1 MSTSA
6 THPLAGR
13 LQLNNLALAVADLP
27 RAIDWYQRVLGFAVE
42 ERGHFEPVAADF
54 AMLVGAGIRLEL
66 VASRRATLREVDR
79 TPPPRHL
86 QVLGWKALV
95 LQCDDLAA
103 LGEHLPAAFL
113 ARVPRRVAD
122 DHQPARVHAA
132 QGFAQAGL
140 AVLGVVE

>member
-103 LGEHLPAAFL
+103 VGEHLRAAGVELLWEEQPLNESRSSTLLRDPEGNLINIFG
-113 ARVPRRVAD
+113 PRR
-122 DHQPARVHAA
+122 
-132 QGFAQAGL
+132 
-140 AVLGVVE
+140 

>member
-27 RAIDWYQRVLGFAVE
+27 RAVDWYQRVLGFAVE

-103 LGEHLPAAFL
+103 VGEHLRAAGVELLWEEQPLNESRSSTLLRDPEGNLINLFG
-113 ARVPRRVAD
+113 PRR
-122 DHQPARVHAA
+122 
-132 QGFAQAGL
+132 
-140 AVLGVVE
+140 

>member
-103 LGEHLPAAFL
+103 LGEHLRAEGVELLWEEQPLNESRSSTLLRDPEGNLINVFG
-113 ARVPRRVAD
+113 PRR
-122 DHQPARVHAA
+122 
-132 QGFAQAGL
+132 
-140 AVLGVVE
+140 

>member
-1 MSTSA
+1 MSMSA
-6 THPLAGR
+6 AHPLAGR

-27 RAIDWYQRVLGFAVE
+27 AVIDWYQRVLGFVVE

-54 AMLVGAGIRLEL
+54 AMLVGAGVRLEL

-103 LGEHLPAAFL
+103 LGEHLRAEAVELLWEAQPLNESRSSTLLRDPEGNLINIFG
-113 ARVPRRVAD
+113 PRR
-122 DHQPARVHAA
+122 
-132 QGFAQAGL
+132 
-140 AVLGVVE
+140 

>member
-103 LGEHLPAAFL
+103 VGEHLRAAGVELLWEEQPLNESRSSTLLRDPEGNLINLFG
-113 ARVPRRVAD
+113 PRR
-122 DHQPARVHAA
+122 
-132 QGFAQAGL
+132 
-140 AVLGVVE
+140 

>member
-103 LGEHLPAAFL
+103 VGEHLRAAGVELLWEEQPLNKSRSSTLLRDPEGNLINLFG
-113 ARVPRRVAD
+113 PRR
-122 DHQPARVHAA
+122 
-132 QGFAQAGL
+132 
-140 AVLGVVE
+140 

>member
-27 RAIDWYQRVLGFAVE
+27 RGIDWYQRVLGFVVE

-54 AMLVGAGIRLEL
+54 AMLVGAGVRLEL

-103 LGEHLPAAFL
+103 LGEHLRAEGAELLWEAEPLNESLSSTLLRDPEGNLINIFG
-113 ARVPRRVAD
+113 PRR
-122 DHQPARVHAA
+122 
-132 QGFAQAGL
+132 
-140 AVLGVVE
+140 

>member
-6 THPLAGR
+6 SHPLAGR
-13 LQLNNLALAVADLP
+13 LLLNNLALAVADLP
-27 RAIDWYQRVLGFAVE
+27 RVIDWYQRVLGFVVE

-54 AMLVGAGIRLEL
+54 AMLVGAGVRLEL
-66 VASRRATLREVDR
+66 VASRRAILREVDR

-103 LGEHLPAAFL
+103 LGEHLRAEGVELLWEAQPLNESRSSTLLRDPEGNLINIFG
-113 ARVPRRVAD
+113 PRR
-122 DHQPARVHAA
+122 
-132 QGFAQAGL
+132 
-140 AVLGVVE
+140 

>member
-1 MSTSA
+1 MSTPA
-6 THPLAGR
+6 AHPLAGR

-103 LGEHLPAAFL
+103 LGEHLRTEGAELLWEAQPLNESRSSTLLRDPEGNLINVFG
-113 ARVPRRVAD
+113 PRR
-122 DHQPARVHAA
+122 
-132 QGFAQAGL
+132 
-140 AVLGVVE
+140 